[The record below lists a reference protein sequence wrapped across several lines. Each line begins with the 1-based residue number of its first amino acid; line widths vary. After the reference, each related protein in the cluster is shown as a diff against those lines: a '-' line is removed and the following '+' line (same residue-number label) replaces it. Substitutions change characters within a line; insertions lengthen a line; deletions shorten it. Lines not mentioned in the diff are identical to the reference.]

1 MSRRRKGKAING
13 WMAVDKPVGVTSTD
27 VVNRLRRLT
36 GAAKVGHGGTLDPLA
51 SGVLPI
57 AFGEATKT
65 VSYVMDGSKTY
76 EMTVAWGE
84 SRDTDDREGK
94 VLETS
99 DLRPDRAAI
108 EAVLPDFIGEIQ
120 QVPPIY
126 SAVKVAGRRAY
137 DMARADEDVDLKARP
152 ILIRSLTVES
162 MPSPEITIFKV
173 VSGKGAYMR
182 SLARDMALA
191 MGTRG
196 HVAALRRMACGPFTT
211 ENAISLDMADGV
223 GQDAAHLESLLPVE
237 AALADIPAV
246 PLTEV
251 EARRLS
257 QGQPVSLLQVAS
269 RTPLHGIAQGDT
281 VQALFN
287 GRLVALARV
296 EGGEIRPQ
304 RVINLWTDPQGD
316 DSGQ

>member
-1 MSRRRKGKAING
+1 MSRRRKGKPIHG
-13 WMAVDKPVGVTSTD
+13 WMAVDKPIGVTSTD
-27 VVNRLRRLT
+27 VVNRLRRVT

-65 VSYVMDGSKTY
+65 VAYVMDGAKVY

-99 DLRPDRAAI
+99 SVRPDRAAI
-108 EAVLPDFIGEIQ
+108 EAILPNFTGDIE

-126 SAVKVAGRRAY
+126 SAVKVDGRRAY
-137 DMARADEDVDLKARP
+137 DLARAEEDVSLKART
-152 ILIRSLTVES
+152 ILIKSLTIES
-162 MPSPEITIFKV
+162 MPSEDVTIFRV

-182 SLARDMALA
+182 SLARDMALSL
-191 MGTRG
+191 GTRG
-196 HVAALRRMACGPFTT
+196 HVAALRRMSCGPFTT
-211 ENAISLDMADGV
+211 ETAISLDMTDGV
-223 GQDAAHLESLLPVE
+223 GQDAPCLGSLLPIE

-257 QGQPVSLLQVAS
+257 QGQSVSLLQVAS
-269 RTPLHGIAQGDT
+269 RTPLNGFTQGDT

-287 GRLVALARV
+287 GRLVALAKI

-304 RVINLWTDPQGD
+304 RVINL
-316 DSGQ
+316 

>member
-1 MSRRRKGKAING
+1 MAI
-13 WMAVDKPVGVTSTD
+13 DKPIGVTSTD
-27 VVNRLRRLT
+27 VVNRLRRVT

-65 VSYVMDGSKTY
+65 VAYVMDGAKVY

-99 DLRPDRAAI
+99 PVRPDRAAI
-108 EAVLPDFIGEIQ
+108 EAILPDFTGEID

-126 SAVKVAGRRAY
+126 SAVKVDGRRAY
-137 DMARADEDVDLKARP
+137 DLARAEEDVSLTART
-152 ILIRSLTVES
+152 ILIKSLTIES
-162 MPSPEITIFKV
+162 MPSEDITIFRV
-173 VSGKGAYMR
+173 VSGRGAYMR
-182 SLARDMALA
+182 SLARDMALSL
-191 MGTRG
+191 GTRG
-196 HVAALRRMACGPFTT
+196 HVAALRRMSCGPFTT
-211 ENAISLDMADGV
+211 ETAISLDMTDGV
-223 GQDAAHLESLLPVE
+223 GQDAPYLESLLPIE
-237 AALADIPAV
+237 TALADIPAV
-246 PLTEV
+246 SLTEV

-269 RTPLHGIAQGDT
+269 RTHLNGITQGDII
-281 VQALFN
+281 QALFN
-287 GRLVALARV
+287 GRLVALAKI

-304 RVINLWTDPQGD
+304 RVINL
-316 DSGQ
+316 